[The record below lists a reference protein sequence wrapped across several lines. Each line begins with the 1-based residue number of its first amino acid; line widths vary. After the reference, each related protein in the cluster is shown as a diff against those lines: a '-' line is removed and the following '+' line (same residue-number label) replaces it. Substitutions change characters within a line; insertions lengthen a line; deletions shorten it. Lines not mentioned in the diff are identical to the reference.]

1 MASPKYIEV
10 LYFRIIIERMIT
22 KWNTQSIKY
31 KVKKTESNLTIGD
44 STRDHLDQSFW
55 VTNFIKDDCF
65 GSQASYII
73 KILGLGSQFQVTGF
87 RVSGFQL

>member
-1 MASPKYIEV
+1 MASPKYNEL
-10 LYFRIIIERMIT
+10 LYFMILIERMIT

-31 KVKKTESNLTIGD
+31 KVKKTESNLAIGVLI
-44 STRDHLDQSFW
+44 RDHLDQSCW

-73 KILGLGSQFQVTGF
+73 KVLGLGSQFQVIGF